1 MAKFKGS
8 QCLTGECGGHRA
20 GFKYA
25 NNGGGLPSRFSP
37 SFNNGM
43 KIAQGTFETPKA
55 KAKRLAANKKR
66 RLKKQTNL
74 VKNATK
80 TTSAVTSGLVAGLTL
95 SVATKTV
102 KSEETDL

>member
-8 QCLTGECGGHRA
+8 QCLTDCGGHSA

-25 NNGGGLPSRFSP
+25 NSGGSLPSRFSP

-74 VKNATK
+74 IKKAT
-80 TTSAVTSGLVAGLTL
+80 TTSSSVTTGLLGGLT
-95 SVATKTV
+95 VAVINKAPKTE
-102 KSEETDL
+102 STDL

>member
-8 QCLTGECGGHRA
+8 QCLTGDCGGHRA

-25 NNGGGLPSRFSP
+25 NQGGGLPSKYSP

-43 KIAQGTFETPKA
+43 KIAQGTFETPAA

-66 RLKKQTNL
+66 RLKKQQNL
-74 VKNATK
+74 LKKA
-80 TTSAVTSGLVAGLTL
+80 TTSTSPVTTGLLGGVAISLT
-95 SVATKTV
+95 SKQVTK
-102 KSEETDL
+102 EDTDL